1 MTQIEIGSAA
11 VAVALIIGTLMAV
24 IGWAKLPNQFKDVA
38 IAVVLMF
45 IGYQVVEFI
54 LTSFISVAK

>member
-11 VAVALIIGTLMAV
+11 VAVALIVGTLMAV

-38 IAVVLMF
+38 IAAVLMF
-45 IGYQVVEFI
+45 IGYQIVEFI
-54 LTSFISVAK
+54 LTSFIAVAK